1 MNQDWVIEARGL
13 AMSYDHGPEVISGLD
28 LRVPRGAVF
37 GLLGRNGVG
46 KTTLIRLIMGLYRPV
61 AGTVRVFGAPS
72 QTLPMDVR
80 QRIGY
85 LSQDQRMF
93 DWMNVDQLVDFTRA
107 FYPTWDMGYSRELMQ
122 NLGLP
127 RDVPLGQLSRGE
139 QQKAGLLL
147 ALAPRPDLLVLDE
160 PAANL
165 DTVLRREFLES
176 VLEMLV
182 DRGMTVLISSHILT
196 DVERIADHVGILAGG
211 RIQLAA
217 PLDALKESVKRLRLV
232 FPGDAPDTVE
242 VPGAVNVRRRERE
255 LLVTVQDFTPR
266 LLDDIHRR
274 YGVRA
279 EVQGLDLEELFIEF
293 VRERG

>member
-13 AMSYDHGPEVISGLD
+13 TMRYDRGPEVISNLD

-182 DRGMTVLISSHILT
+182 DHGMTVLISSHILT

-211 RIQLAA
+211 RLQLAA

-242 VPGAVNVRRRERE
+242 VPGTVNVRRRERE
-255 LLVTVQDFTPR
+255 LLVTVKDFTPR
-266 LLDDIHRR
+266 VLDEIHQR

-279 EVQGLDLEELFIEF
+279 DVQGLDLEELFIEF